1 MVMLGGLASNDKKI
15 EIKVIFSL
23 IKSSYGA
30 KIVTLTKCTS
40 CATARKSLSSRPSL
54 TIPGESS
61 QRETS
66 TKNFIGGAS

>member
-1 MVMLGGLASNDKKI
+1 MFGGLASNDKNI
-15 EIKVIFSL
+15 EIKLNFSL

-66 TKNFIGGAS
+66 NKNFIGGAS